1 MANYSFLT
9 TWVVEAPPVD
19 VWNTIYDVERWPE
32 WWPGV
37 VEVEKTSDGDTNG
50 VGSSFRNRW
59 RSVLPYTVEFEV
71 VTTKVE
77 APHLIE
83 LDADGKLAGKGRWR
97 LFQGEAVAI
106 TYEWN
111 VRTTAAWMNALAP
124 VARPVFEWNHNAI
137 MRHGGE
143 GLARRLGTRLLAQS
157 SG

>member
-1 MANYSFLT
+1 MADYSFLT
-9 TWVVEAPPVD
+9 TWVVDAPGVD
-19 VWNTIYDVERWPE
+19 VWNTIYEAERWPE

-37 VEVEKTSDGDTNG
+37 VEVVKTSDGDHNG

-59 RSVLPYTVEFEV
+59 RSVLPHTVEFEV
-71 VTTKVE
+71 VTTTVE

-83 LDADGKLAGKGRWR
+83 LDADGELAGTGRWR
-97 LFQGEAVAI
+97 VFQGDAVAV

-124 VARPVFEWNHNAI
+124 FTRPVFEWNHNAI
-137 MRHGGE
+137 MRRGGE